1 MFKTLLL
8 PTDGT
13 DLSNKS
19 IDKAVIFAAEINA
32 KIIGITVT
40 EPFHYISIDS
50 ISISDTPE
58 TYASEMAKTA
68 NERLAH
74 IAKRCS
80 ELEVSCETVHCEAS
94 HPYSAIVATAE
105 EHNCDLIFMASHGR
119 SGLSA
124 LLVGSEVSKVLTH
137 TNIPVLVYR

>member
-8 PTDGT
+8 PTDGS
-13 DLSNKS
+13 DLSKKT
-19 IDKAVIFAAEINA
+19 IEKAVIFAAEINA

-40 EPFHYISIDS
+40 EPFHYISTDS
-50 ISISDTPE
+50 VSISDTPE
-58 TYASEMAKTA
+58 TYAADMAKA
-68 NERLAH
+68 AKHRLTF
-74 IAKRCS
+74 IEKRCN

-105 EHNCDLIFMASHGR
+105 DHNCDLIFMASHGR

-124 LLVGSEVSKVLTH
+124 LLVGSEVNKVLTH